1 MGPAAA
7 IVLGREPTD
16 LDRENTE
23 NLLQSLGDVRTDS
36 GSLAVSIRS
45 TRTIAGTY
53 EGEERSFWFDWQI
66 DDHEDPPGWRRQ
78 IEETFRLRPKGRLS
92 VTAGMNRPADHRVLG
107 EVVLQLALLLEG
119 VIDFD
124 GALLPLASPAWT
136 HRMSWPEV
144 SSSVR
149 QLLKDLPGRVIAL
162 EYEVN
167 DQRTW
172 ACHVG
177 DSQFLKGWL
186 NHPDFHM
193 IK

>member
-1 MGPAAA
+1 MGPGAA

-53 EGEERSFWFDWQI
+53 HGEERSFWFDWQI
-66 DDHEDPPGWRRQ
+66 DDHEDPPGWRQQ
-78 IEETFRLRPKGRLS
+78 IEETFRVRPQGRLS

-136 HRMSWPEV
+136 HPMSWPEV
-144 SSSVR
+144 SSSVHE
-149 QLLKDLPGRVIAL
+149 LLKGVPGCVIAL

-186 NHPDFHM
+186 KHPDFHM